1 MKTDELGRGTLSS
14 GLIICACGI
23 LMLAVDVY
31 GLFRFT
37 INAAMLVCCLSAV
50 AFILVY
56 GAVKNAFPCAGRMSI
71 FGLLTTLAPMVLI
84 SIVVGLLLELLT
96 VFGLS
101 GSLAGGA
108 LLWSRKRV
116 AIFVVTAF
124 FSLVGFIYNRA
135 YLRNSHPG
143 TATDSLFDRKVI
155 AFLGAAVSSAA
166 LIAVLLAVM
175 LGGTYSVTYRS
186 LLLVLELLL
195 SIAFVFLAIK
205 YLGRKVEFLFFALAI
220 TLGTYLSFAL
230 PPVTNL
236 APDDQIHYERA
247 LGLSFLGHGEVGALE
262 GELVDVPWGRG
273 GGLNHERI
281 DEFYKR
287 MEEVGSDSGTTDNG
301 RESIGFVVPVSG
313 DSYLFVSIVGAIPSA
328 LGLWMGRLL
337 HLSFIGTFLL
347 GRWFNLLFYVLVV
360 FGAIGITPIKKAL
373 FAVVGLLPTAL
384 FLASG
389 YSYDPWLLALSMLG
403 LALFA
408 RLYCG
413 SPAGSVTVVS
423 LVPCL
428 IVFTLAIMVK
438 AVYFPLIGLLF
449 LIPARQFASREEA
462 RRCRASVL
470 VLALLLVS
478 SFVLP
483 MFFSPAAQAGDVRGG
498 TDVNA
503 LGQVS
508 YILHHPLAYTGTLLR
523 FMLNYIS
530 PAASNGYSIYY
541 AYIGSD
547 VSVFP
552 LSAFS
557 TVPFI
562 ILLLSAQAIFG
573 DETSLNFTFKS
584 KCWISLLVF
593 LMISLSA
600 TALYV
605 SFTGVGSSEIA
616 GMQPRYLLPLLCPV
630 FMMVRT
636 RGGGGE
642 PLAPLLESRIHA
654 IALPGVIAAIS
665 GLSVLLDFVWVASW

>member
-1 MKTDELGRGTLSS
+1 
-14 GLIICACGI
+14 
-23 LMLAVDVY
+23 
-31 GLFRFT
+31 
-37 INAAMLVCCLSAV
+37 
-50 AFILVY
+50 
-56 GAVKNAFPCAGRMSI
+56 
-71 FGLLTTLAPMVLI
+71 
-84 SIVVGLLLELLT
+84 
-96 VFGLS
+96 
-101 GSLAGGA
+101 
-108 LLWSRKRV
+108 
-116 AIFVVTAF
+116 
-124 FSLVGFIYNRA
+124 
-135 YLRNSHPG
+135 
-143 TATDSLFDRKVI
+143 
-155 AFLGAAVSSAA
+155 
-166 LIAVLLAVM
+166 M

-205 YLGRKVEFLFFALAI
+205 YLGRKVEFLFLALAI
-220 TLGTYLSFAL
+220 TLGSYLSFAL

-281 DEFYKR
+281 DEFCKR
-287 MEEVGSDSGTTDNG
+287 MEEVGSDSNATDNG

-313 DSYLFVSIVGAIPSA
+313 ESYLFVPIVGAIPSA

-337 HLSFIGTFLL
+337 HLSFVGTFIL

-360 FGAIGITPIKKAL
+360 FGAIGITPVKKVL

-449 LIPARQFASREEA
+449 LIPARQCASREEA
-462 RRCRASVL
+462 RRCRVSVL
-470 VLALLLVS
+470 VLALLLVL

-483 MFFSPAAQAGDVRGG
+483 MLFSPAAQAGDVRGG

-523 FMLNYIS
+523 FMLNYVS
-530 PAASNGYSIYY
+530 PASSNGYSIYY
-541 AYIGSD
+541 AYVGSD
-547 VSVFP
+547 ISVFP

-562 ILLLSAQAIFG
+562 ILLLSAQVIFG
-573 DETSLNFTFKS
+573 DETSPIFTFKS

-605 SFTGVGSSEIA
+605 SFTGVGSGEIA
-616 GMQPRYLLPLLCPV
+616 GMQPRYLLPLLCPA

-636 RGGGGE
+636 RCVGEE
-642 PLAPLLESRIHA
+642 PLASLLESRIHV
-654 IALPGVIAAIS
+654 ITLPGVIAAIS

>member
-1 MKTDELGRGTLSS
+1 MKTGELGPRTLSS
-14 GLIICACGI
+14 GFIIRVCGTM
-23 LMLAVDVY
+23 MLAMDVY
-31 GLFRFT
+31 CLFRFT
-37 INAAMLVCCLSAV
+37 IIASMLVCCLSAV
-50 AFILVY
+50 AFMLVY
-56 GAVKNAFPCAGRMSI
+56 GAVKKSFPLAGHMSI
-71 FGLLTTLAPMVLI
+71 FGLLTALAPMALI
-84 SIVVGLLLELLT
+84 SLVAGLLLELLT
-96 VFGLS
+96 IFGLS
-101 GSLAGGA
+101 DSLAGGA
-108 LLWSRKRV
+108 LLWSRERL

-124 FSLVGFIYNRA
+124 FFQVGFIYIRA
-135 YLRNSHPG
+135 YLRNSYPE
-143 TATDSLFDRKVI
+143 AAADSLFDRKGI
-155 AFLGAAVSSAA
+155 AFLGTCVSSAA

-205 YLGRKVEFLFFALAI
+205 FLGRKVEFLFLALAI
-220 TLGTYLSFAL
+220 TLGSYLSFAL

-281 DEFYKR
+281 DEFCKR
-287 MEEVGSDSGTTDNG
+287 MEEVGSDSNATDNG
-301 RESIGFVVPVSG
+301 RESIGFEVPVSG
-313 DSYLFVSIVGAIPSA
+313 ESYLFVPIVGAIPSA

-337 HLSFIGTFLL
+337 HLSFVGTFIL

-360 FGAIGITPIKKAL
+360 FGAIGITPVKKVL

-449 LIPARQFASREEA
+449 LIPARQCASREEA
-462 RRCRASVL
+462 RRCRVSVL
-470 VLALLLVS
+470 VLALLLVL

-483 MFFSPAAQAGDVRGG
+483 MLFSPAAQAGDVRGG

-523 FMLNYIS
+523 FMLNYVS
-530 PAASNGYSIYY
+530 PASSNGYSIYY
-541 AYIGSD
+541 AYVGSD
-547 VSVFP
+547 ISVFP

-562 ILLLSAQAIFG
+562 ILLLSAQVIFG
-573 DETSLNFTFKS
+573 DETPPIFTFKS

-600 TALYV
+600 TALFV
-605 SFTGVGSSEIA
+605 SFTGVGSGEIA
-616 GMQPRYLLPLLCPV
+616 GMQPRYLLPLLCPA

-636 RGGGGE
+636 RCVGEE
-642 PLAPLLESRIHA
+642 PLASLLESRIHV
-654 IALPGVIAAIS
+654 ITLPGVIAAIS